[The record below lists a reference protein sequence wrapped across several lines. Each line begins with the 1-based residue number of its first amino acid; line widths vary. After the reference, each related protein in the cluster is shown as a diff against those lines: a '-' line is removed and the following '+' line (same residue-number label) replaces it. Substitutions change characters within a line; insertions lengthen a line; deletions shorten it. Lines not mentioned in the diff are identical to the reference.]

1 MKYQTINKSIRSLIN
16 IITKFNTN
24 NNIYILSNTIFIKV
38 LLLYCKNLVIL
49 VRLLVRS
56 SPTL

>member
-1 MKYQTINKSIRSLIN
+1 MKYQTIDKSIRSLIN
-16 IITKFNTN
+16 IITKFNIN

>member
-38 LLLYCKNLVIL
+38 LLLYCKIY
-49 VRLLVRS
+49 
-56 SPTL
+56 